1 MRTLAILALL
11 GLATAEHINHRQRL
25 AILNNLIQ
33 MDVEE
38 DSDSDSDN
46 ALVQDEEKPPEYG
59 EMPAYLAGSPSAG
72 GYERV
77 IPGRFTQERD
87 DRLMNS
93 LIGKYARE
101 VKLDGK
107 LTGQMFCNR
116 DDAKAVL
123 QEVIS
128 THPKMGYKSLSGDI
142 DADGA
147 FDHFDVN
154 KDGLI
159 EVERMP
165 QFIRYA
171 LPNGALDID
180 LQ

>member
-1 MRTLAILALL
+1 MRTIAILALL
-11 GLATAEHINHRQRL
+11 GLAAAEHINHRQRL

-33 MDVEE
+33 MDEQE
-38 DSDSDSDN
+38 DSDSEDSDD
-46 ALVQDEEKPPEYG
+46 ASFVQGYD
-59 EMPAYLAGSPSAG
+59 EMPAYLAGSPSYG
-72 GYERV
+72 FQDGYKRDM
-77 IPGRFTQERD
+77 PSRFTLERD

-101 VKLDGK
+101 VILDGK
-107 LTGQMFCNR
+107 KTGALFCNR
-116 DDAKAVL
+116 DDAKSVL
-123 QEVIS
+123 AEVVR
-128 THPKMGYKSLSGDI
+128 THPNMGYSKLEY

-159 EVERMP
+159 EIERMP

>member
-1 MRTLAILALL
+1 MRTIAILALL

-33 MDVEE
+33 MDEQDSDSE
-38 DSDSDSDN
+38 DSDDASF
-46 ALVQDEEKPPEYG
+46 VQGYD
-59 EMPAYLAGSPSAG
+59 EMPAYLSGSPSYG
-72 GYERV
+72 FSEGYVRD
-77 IPGRFTQERD
+77 IPSRFTLERD

-101 VKLDGK
+101 VIIDGK
-107 LTGQMFCNR
+107 KSGQMFCNLA
-116 DDAKAVL
+116 DAKSVL
-123 QEVIS
+123 SEVIK
-128 THPKMGYKSLSGDI
+128 THPNMGYTKLEGEI

-147 FDHFDVN
+147 FEHFDVN